1 MGDKV
6 YYVYRVTV
14 TRLDGSRRSAV
25 VKTTKPE
32 TDPDCTRDALLD
44 RLGTL
49 RAEGA
54 IKGSSISIPA
64 TIGPKQRERMARWT
78 ATLPTLVEVTA

>member
-1 MGDKV
+1 MDKV
-6 YYVYRVTV
+6 FYVYRVTI

-25 VKTTKPE
+25 VKTTKVE
-32 TDPDCTRDALLD
+32 TDPSCTRDALLD

-54 IKGSSISIPA
+54 IRRSSVSIPA
-64 TIGPKQRERMARWT
+64 TIGPKQRQRMARWT
-78 ATLPTLVEVTA
+78 ATLPTLVEVTK